1 MKNTNTEIT
10 TTEITTTEAAP
21 VAPKITLAAVVR
33 QILKKVR
40 KGRSVTVSKV
50 VEEAKVLAAEQGV
63 EAVINYRS
71 VFRAL
76 SSNATAVTGSKGT
89 FTRKEIKE
97 TADTAPAENTEE
109 VASTAEMV
117 AA

>member
-1 MKNTNTEIT
+1 MKNIKTEINTEIN
-10 TTEITTTEAAP
+10 TTEAAP

-50 VEEAKVLAAEQGV
+50 VEEAKVLAAAQGV

-76 SSNATAVTGSKGT
+76 CGNAIPVEGAKGT
-89 FTRKEIKE
+89 FTRKEAPVDTEAAEK
-97 TADTAPAENTEE
+97 TAEVPAE
-109 VASTAEMV
+109 AETV

>member
-1 MKNTNTEIT
+1 MKNINTEIN
-10 TTEITTTEAAP
+10 TTEAAP

-50 VEEAKVLAAEQGV
+50 VEEAKVLAEAQGV
-63 EAVINYRS
+63 VAVINYRS
-71 VFRAL
+71 VFRACCG
-76 SSNATAVTGSKGT
+76 NAVPVEGAKGT
-89 FTRKEIKE
+89 FTRKE
-97 TADTAPAENTEE
+97 TPVNTEAAE
-109 VASTAEMV
+109 KTAEIPTEAEAV

>member
-1 MKNTNTEIT
+1 MKNTNTET
-10 TTEITTTEAAP
+10 NTEINTTEAAP

-76 SSNATAVTGSKGT
+76 CGNATPVEGTKGT
-89 FTRKEIKE
+89 FTRKE
-97 TADTAPAENTEE
+97 APVNTEATE
-109 VASTAEMV
+109 KTAEVNAEAEAV